1 MRFKPYQIMK
11 ISLAIVASVLIV
23 SITSCKKDTKTT
35 EPSPTPNAV
44 GSLKVNFENKVDTEP
59 LEFGKNY
66 TNQKGDSFTLSK
78 FNYYITNI
86 VVTKT
91 DGSTFSE
98 PESYHLV
105 MHSSPST
112 SLITI
117 PNVPVGS
124 YKSIAFTIGVDS
136 ARNVSGVQSG
146 DLSPVIASD
155 MFWSWNSG
163 YIFVKLEGA
172 SPKSGAADKS
182 VIYHIGGYGGTYKSQ
197 RNVTLNFSATNA
209 VVNQNSSS
217 SIYIWANANKL
228 FGGVNTIDV
237 TTTFFQMSTGKNA
250 KTFADNYADMMS
262 FNRIQN

>member
-1 MRFKPYQIMK
+1 MK
-11 ISLAIVASVLIV
+11 ISLAIITSVLIV

-44 GSLKVNFENKVDTEP
+44 GSLKINFENKVDTEP

-66 TNQKGDSFTLSK
+66 INQKGDSFTVSK
-78 FNYYITNI
+78 FNYYISNI

-155 MFWSWNSG
+155 MFWTWNTG
-163 YIFVKLEGA
+163 YIFVKLEGN
-172 SPKSGAADKS
+172 SPKSGDVTNKS
-182 VIYHIGGYGGTYKSQ
+182 LVYHVGGYGGTYKAQ
-197 RNVTLNFSATNA
+197 RSVTLYFGATNA
-209 VVNQNSSS
+209 VVNQNASS

-237 TTTFFQMSTGKNA
+237 ATTFFQMSPGKTA
-250 KTFADNYADMMS
+250 KIFADNYADMMS

>member
-1 MRFKPYQIMK
+1 MK
-11 ISLAIVASVLIV
+11 ISSAIIASSVIFASVV
-23 SITSCKKDTKTT
+23 SCKKDKDTKTT
-35 EPSPTPNAV
+35 EPAPNPTTV
-44 GSLKVNFENKVDTEP
+44 GSLKINFENKVDIAP

-66 TNQKGDSFTLSK
+66 FNQKGDSFTVSK
-78 FNYYITNI
+78 FSYYISNI

-105 MHSSPST
+105 SHSSPAT

-155 MFWSWNSG
+155 MFWSWNTG
-163 YIFVKLEGA
+163 YIFLKLEGA

-182 VIYHIGGYGGTYKSQ
+182 LIYHIGGYGGVYKTQ
-197 RNVTLNFSATNA
+197 RNVTLNFGTSNA

-217 SIYIWANANKL
+217 SIYITANANKL
-228 FGGVNTIDV
+228 FGGTNIIDV
-237 TTTFFQMSTGKNA
+237 STTFFQMSIGKNA
-250 KTFADNYADMMS
+250 NFFADNYADMMS
-262 FNRIQN
+262 FNRIEN